1 MENMFLA
8 LTGAVNAT
16 TEKNETTVHMKL
28 LIFLKR
34 RVKLLLT
41 TDKIKM
47 FSAEDGKTT
56 FLPK

>member
-1 MENMFLA
+1 MPLLKTKTKTN
-8 LTGAVNAT
+8 
-16 TEKNETTVHMKL
+16 VHMKL

-41 TDKIKM
+41 SDKIKM

>member
-1 MENMFLA
+1 MFLA

-16 TEKNETTVHMKL
+16 TEKNQTTVHMKL